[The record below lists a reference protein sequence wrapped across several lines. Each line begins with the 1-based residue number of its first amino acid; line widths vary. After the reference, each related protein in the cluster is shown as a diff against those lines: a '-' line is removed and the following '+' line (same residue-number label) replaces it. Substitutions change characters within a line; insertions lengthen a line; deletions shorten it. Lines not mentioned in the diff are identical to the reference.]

1 MQNGTPTSLP
11 SQNEAWGFF
20 GTIRHHAE
28 PNHAWALAMGAITK
42 TTGCPDEAVRDF
54 LDSRYGRHFADE
66 VANAL
71 FGRLDLPAAIDSA
84 IERWMKWRIDRRIED
99 EIGIPRGLPYLTG
112 FVCMHEALL
121 DAMPD

>member
-1 MQNGTPTSLP
+1 MTSATILPTA
-11 SQNEAWGFF
+11 NEAWGFF

-28 PNHAWALAMGAITK
+28 QTKAWALAMAAIANE
-42 TTGCPDEAVRDF
+42 TGCPDEAVRDF
-54 LDSRYGRHFADE
+54 LDSRYGRQFADD

-71 FGRLDLPAAIDSA
+71 FGGLELPAAIDSA

-99 EIGIPRGLPYLTG
+99 ELGIPQGLPYLTG

-121 DAMPD
+121 DAMAD